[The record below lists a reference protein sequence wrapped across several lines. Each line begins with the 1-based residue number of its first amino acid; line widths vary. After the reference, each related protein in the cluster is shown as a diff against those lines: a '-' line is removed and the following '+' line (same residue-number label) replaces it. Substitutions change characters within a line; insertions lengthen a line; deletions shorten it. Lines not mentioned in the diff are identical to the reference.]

1 MSPALLLSF
10 VVGYFAIL
18 LIVAYYTSRNANNES
33 FFIGNKSSN
42 WMVVAFGMIGTSLSG
57 VTFVSVPGA
66 VGKPFAAGGF
76 EAFAYFQIVIGY
88 VIGYFIIAYVLLPL
102 YYRLNLTSIY
112 NYLSNRLGFTS
123 YKTGASFFILS
134 RTLGATARLYLV
146 VAILQNTILASY
158 GIPFWVTTMVILLMI
173 LLYTYEGGV
182 KTIVWTD
189 MLQTTCMLVG
199 LVICVIYILKTLNI
213 GFADGIQQL
222 KTSGL
227 TRMIVSDPNSNLFFV
242 KQIIAGA
249 FITITMTGMDQEMMQ
264 KNISVRTLKDSQKNM
279 ITFSLIQALV
289 VLLFL
294 FLGGLLYI
302 YATSKGGHYETV
314 VENGKQV
321 TKYMLNV
328 NGTSTNVLG
337 DALFPTIALFE
348 GVTPIISVIFII
360 ALISALFPSAD
371 GAITALTSSFCIDI
385 LGLKRREDWTDK
397 DKNRIRKRVHLA
409 FAFIF
414 LLCVMMFKAI
424 NNPSM
429 IGVILK
435 VAGYTYG
442 PLLGLFSF
450 GILTKRVV
458 NDKYVPIIAIAAPI
472 VCFFLDKYQKN
483 IFGNFQIGLELII
496 INGLLVFLG
505 LLLVSKPGNPVVTN
519 NLQEP

>member
-1 MSPALLLSF
+1 MSPELLLSF
-10 VVGYFAIL
+10 VIGYFVLL

-66 VGKPFAAGGF
+66 VGKSFGGGF
-76 EAFAYFQIVIGY
+76 EAFTYFQIVIGY
-88 VIGYFIIAYVLLPL
+88 VIGYLIIAFVLLPL

-112 NYLSNRLGFTS
+112 NYLSKRLGFVS

-146 VAILQNTILASY
+146 VAILQDAILASY
-158 GIPFWVTTMVILLMI
+158 GIPFWVTTLVILLMI

-189 MLQTTCMLVG
+189 MLQTTCMLAG
-199 LVICVIYILKTLNI
+199 LVICVIYILKSLGL
-213 GFADGIQQL
+213 GFSEGLTQL
-222 KTSGL
+222 RESGL
-227 TRMIVSDPNSNLFFV
+227 TRIVVSDPNSRLFFL

-279 ITFSLIQALV
+279 LSFSIIQALV

-294 FLGGLLYI
+294 FLGGLLYL
-302 YATSKGGHYETV
+302 YAANNNINTIP
-314 VENGKQV
+314 
-321 TKYMLNV
+321 
-328 NGTSTNVLG
+328 
-337 DALFPTIALFE
+337 DRLFPTIALGE
-348 GVTPIISVIFII
+348 GVPAIISVIFII

-371 GAITALTSSFCIDI
+371 CAITALTSSFCIDI
-385 LGLKRREDWTDK
+385 LGLKRREDWSDK
-397 DKNRIRKRVHLA
+397 EKNQVRKRVHLV
-409 FAFIF
+409 FALIF
-414 LLCVMMFKAI
+414 LLFVMMFKWV
-424 NNPSM
+424 NSSSM

-442 PLLGLFSF
+442 PLLGLFAF
-450 GILTKRVV
+450 GILTKRSV
-458 NDKYVPIIAIAAPI
+458 NDRYVPYIALTAPL
-472 VCFFLDKYQKN
+472 VCYFLDKYQKN
-483 IFGNFQIGLELII
+483 IFGSFEIGLELII

-505 LLLVSKPGNPVVTN
+505 LFVISSSRGGTVAKDAGRTEGPSFNF
-519 NLQEP
+519 EK